1 MLKISFVKDIYS
13 FFSRKEKNYFHLLI
27 VLILVSTFL
36 ELIGIGMIIPVL
48 EIFVNENAVK
58 TNRFTL
64 FFFNLFQF
72 DNQNQFILFFSIILV
87 LFFLVKG
94 ILLAIIIKFT
104 IFFANFL
111 NYHWTS
117 NLFKVYTSQPYIFF
131 SKNNSSILIR
141 NLKDEI
147 GHTVHGIILQFSHLI
162 AETFL
167 VLGILI
173 FLLYLQPLMTFLA
186 LIYFVLIN
194 FSYFYVTKKFLYSWG
209 QQRQYYE
216 GLRFKNLIQTF
227 NGIKEIKLNSS
238 ENEFTEMYF
247 NHSKKSITLDGKS
260 NFINALPR
268 LMFEIFSIVV
278 FVIFIYVIILSQK
291 PLLEFVPI
299 MGVFAFSAFKLL
311 PSSNKILNCFQL
323 IRYHL
328 PSFYIVKDELNLS
341 SKNSDFINSKSI
353 TFNKDI
359 NFQNISISYDNNLI
373 LENLNFQINKNE
385 FIGIIGQ
392 SGSGKSTLINLL
404 LGLIKPDHGDIK
416 SDGVSIY
423 NSEKNWKQKISFIP
437 QEIFLFDDSIK
448 KNVAFTINEKLIDE
462 KRVLESIKKAN
473 LSTFVEN
480 LNNGINTTVGERGL
494 KISGGQKQRI
504 GIARALYKKS
514 EILIFDEATSNLDQ
528 KTENEL
534 MSSILNFKGKKT
546 IIIIAHR
553 MNIIKQCDK
562 VYEIKNKN
570 ISLINIRNKINE

>member
-167 VLGILI
+167 VIGILI

-423 NSEKNWKQKISFIP
+423 NSEKNWQQKISFIP

-448 KNVAFTINEKLIDE
+448 KNVAFTTNEKFIDE
-462 KRVLESIKKAN
+462 NRVLESIKKAN

>member
-1 MLKISFVKDIYS
+1 
-13 FFSRKEKNYFHLLI
+13 
-27 VLILVSTFL
+27 
-36 ELIGIGMIIPVL
+36 
-48 EIFVNENAVK
+48 
-58 TNRFTL
+58 
-64 FFFNLFQF
+64 
-72 DNQNQFILFFSIILV
+72 
-87 LFFLVKG
+87 
-94 ILLAIIIKFT
+94 
-104 IFFANFL
+104 
-111 NYHWTS
+111 
-117 NLFKVYTSQPYIFF
+117 
-131 SKNNSSILIR
+131 
-141 NLKDEI
+141 
-147 GHTVHGIILQFSHLI
+147 
-162 AETFL
+162 
-167 VLGILI
+167 
-173 FLLYLQPLMTFLA
+173 MTFLA

-423 NSEKNWKQKISFIP
+423 NSEKNWQQKISFIP

-448 KNVAFTINEKLIDE
+448 KNVAFTTNEKFIDE
-462 KRVLESIKKAN
+462 NRVLESIKKAN

-494 KISGGQKQRI
+494 KTKNRHCQ
-504 GIARALYKKS
+504 
-514 EILIFDEATSNLDQ
+514 
-528 KTENEL
+528 
-534 MSSILNFKGKKT
+534 SI
-546 IIIIAHR
+546 I
-553 MNIIKQCDK
+553 
-562 VYEIKNKN
+562 
-570 ISLINIRNKINE
+570 